1 MSLNFFISYSH
12 HDKKFLDNIIKSL
25 EILKDNFGVTIWYD
39 NNINAGE
46 KLWAEIDKN
55 ISKSDI
61 YIAIVSPNY
70 LSSISCKKEMEIIF
84 NEVDSKHKVFVPII
98 ARECAW
104 KDTKLSTIKV
114 LPYDGKPIAN
124 YSNTDKVYTEIYAEI
139 KKIINVFGVNL
150 KTSYIEEI
158 NMTDLEFNRIKVKL
172 SDIYIQPKLNKIE
185 LNGKIKS
192 IKLDRDYFTQKDK
205 YLFIVGDTL
214 SGKTSILY
222 ELMINADT
230 YDILP
235 IYIDTS
241 KYNKTIQHEKVLRN
255 IFNEQY
261 EGIFESYFQ
270 KDKKVVL
277 IDNYNE
283 KVNINFIKFLMNKF
297 DYIIICTTDE
307 KYNSYFVSDD
317 NYKDFNICHIQAFNN
332 KNTYKLLDKISK
344 LKDDKGEELSD
355 FNIEIMEN
363 QIKDVILD
371 RKVVPTYPSYIILM
385 VNVFSRIGD
394 IQISSYGDCYLALL
408 TSNLNGKGIDRK
420 DINDSAMNYLIFIA
434 YSIFRLYKKNYRVSL
449 TYTEYQMLKAQY
461 IQEYSI
467 SNNIIN
473 RIENS
478 DYKIINILN
487 DKVFFHHQY
496 VYFFLAAKGIISF
509 NDEKQILEIIEDLI
523 HEIETIHSSYILLFI
538 THHYKNA
545 NLITVFKSYM
555 EHLLIED
562 ERFLCTQ
569 QETNFLKNIAD
580 ILPATIKESKR
591 SIAENK
597 LKIREEED
605 NLLEY
610 QDEFKP
616 EEKDIIVSKLNVEQ
630 AFQSIRVGGQI
641 IKNWTGTYK
650 KEVVFSFLVEIE
662 NLAFRVLHKLIHSLD
677 DEEVIDML
685 VSISNNYAK
694 RNNRTSLTK
703 ENISPLINLFSLIFI
718 LSTVN
723 FLYQS
728 ISTKKIIEIQNNI
741 TKINDFPIFDFILL
755 LLKLSYDDNVFDI
768 EYVINLNK
776 KFYKTNNLF
785 ACRVLSLIMQNY
797 MDTHDMYFKDKQRL
811 ISEFHLMNKTYN
823 NSALK

>member
-1 MSLNFFISYSH
+1 MPLNLFISYSH

-25 EILKDNFGVTIWYD
+25 AVLKDNFGLYIYYD

-46 KLWAEIDKN
+46 NLWDEIDN
-55 ISKSDI
+55 YINKSDI
-61 YIAIVSPNY
+61 YIAIISPDY
-70 LSSISCKKEMEIIF
+70 LSSNSCKKEMDIIF
-84 NEVDSKHKVFVPII
+84 NERKTKHKIFVPII

-104 KDTKLSTIKV
+104 QDTKLSTIKL

-124 YSNTDKVYTEIYAEI
+124 HSKADKVYTEIYNEI
-139 KKIINVFGVNL
+139 KKIINTFDIKL
-150 KTSYIEEI
+150 KNSYIEDI

-172 SDIYIQPKLNKIE
+172 SDIFIQPKLNKMEI
-185 LNGKIKS
+185 NGKIKS
-192 IKLDRDYFTQKDK
+192 IKLDSDFFTQKDK

-222 ELMINADT
+222 ELIINADS
-230 YDILP
+230 YDIFPL
-235 IYIDTS
+235 YIDAS
-241 KYNKTIQHEKVLRN
+241 KYSKTIQHEKVLSN

-261 EGIFESYFQ
+261 EGIFENYFR
-270 KDKKVVL
+270 KEKKVIL

-297 DYIIICTTDE
+297 DYIIMCTTDE
-307 KYNSYFVSDD
+307 KYNSYFVNDD
-317 NYKDFNICHIQAFNN
+317 DYKDFNVCHIQAFNN
-332 KNTYKLLDKISK
+332 KNTYKLLDKISH
-344 LKDDKGEELSD
+344 LKDEKGEELSD

-408 TSNLNGKGIDRK
+408 VSNLNGKGIDRK

-434 YSIFRLYKKNYRVSL
+434 YNIFCLYKKNYKVSI
-449 TYTEYQMLKAQY
+449 TYTEYQELKAQY
-461 IQEYSI
+461 IKEYSI

-478 DYKIINILN
+478 DYKILNISN

-496 VYFFLAAKGIISF
+496 VYYFLAAKGIISF
-509 NDEKQILEIIEDLI
+509 NDEKQILEIIENLI
-523 HEIETIHSSYILLFI
+523 NEIETIHSSYILLFI

-545 NLITVFKSYM
+545 NLIHVFKSYI
-555 EHLLIED
+555 ENLLIED
-562 ERFLCTQ
+562 NPFLCTS
-569 QETNFLKNIAD
+569 QETDFLKNITHM
-580 ILPATIKESKR
+580 LPTTIKESKNTVT
-591 SIAENK
+591 ENK

-610 QDEFKP
+610 QEEFKP
-616 EEKDIIVSKLNVEQ
+616 EEKDIIASKLNVEQ
-630 AFQSIRVGGQI
+630 ALQSIRVAGQI

-650 KEVVFSFLVEIE
+650 KDVVYSFLVEIE
-662 NLAFRVLHKLIHSLD
+662 HLAFRVLHKLIHSLND
-677 DEEVIDML
+677 DEVIDML

-694 RNNRTSLTK
+694 RNNKTSFTK
-703 ENISPLINLFSLIFI
+703 ENISPLINLFSLMFI
-718 LSTVN
+718 LSIVS

-728 ISTKKIIEIQNNI
+728 ISTKKIIEIQSNI
-741 TKINDFPIFDFILL
+741 TCSYDFPIFDFILL
-755 LLKLSYDDNVFDI
+755 LLKLSYDDKALDVDYI
-768 EYVINLNK
+768 IKLNK
-776 KFYKTNNLF
+776 KFYKSNNVF
-785 ACRVLSLIMQNY
+785 ACKILSLLVQIY
-797 MDTHDMYFKDKQRL
+797 IDTHDIHFRDKQKL
-811 ISEFHLMNKTYN
+811 ISEFQLMSKTYN
-823 NSALK
+823 AGALK